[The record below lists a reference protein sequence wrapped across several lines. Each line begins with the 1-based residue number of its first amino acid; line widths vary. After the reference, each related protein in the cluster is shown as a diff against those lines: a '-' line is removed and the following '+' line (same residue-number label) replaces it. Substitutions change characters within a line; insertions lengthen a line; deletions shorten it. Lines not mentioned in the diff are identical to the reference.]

1 MAAGSP
7 VVGVVGCAAG
17 GVEDLRNEL
26 VEPLAKRGCTV
37 AVTLTPDAYGWLSQA
52 GEVEELE
59 RLTGLAVR
67 AEPRLPTEASPHPR
81 IDVFIVAPA
90 SANTVAKLA
99 LGIADNQALTVLCES
114 IATTPM
120 VVFPRVNAAHA
131 RQPAWNGHLDLLRS
145 AGVQLIYGEDV
156 WPLYEPRAA
165 PPGRPLPWGTII
177 DTALS
182 LVR

>member
-7 VVGVVGCAAG
+7 VVGVVGSAAG

-52 GEVEELE
+52 GEIEELE
-59 RLTGLAVR
+59 RLTGLPVR

-99 LGIADNQALTVLCES
+99 LG
-114 IATTPM
+114 
-120 VVFPRVNAAHA
+120 
-131 RQPAWNGHLDLLRS
+131 
-145 AGVQLIYGEDV
+145 
-156 WPLYEPRAA
+156 WPLQIAAFAAMGYILARNHTPLENPELAEQSGQSEQSGQTEEPGESEESGQSGHRA
-165 PPGRPLPWGTII
+165 RL
-177 DTALS
+177 
-182 LVR
+182 